1 MRDKQSIEETT
12 TNLFLINT
20 IVIQFLLDQVDLD
33 NNSTNYTPKI
43 PSITSCV
50 K

>member
-33 NNSTNYTPKI
+33 NNSTNCTPKI